1 MLMPEVFAETFEDL
15 KTSIEQENIELLRCD
30 LNYCVWFD
38 DNDTIEMTSNLPRL
52 KKEIQRLE
60 GPESFPRLC
69 SFLAESG
76 AYYDL
81 ALKYVL
87 SQNFPSVWS
96 LLRPK
101 IILALLRM
109 RPWATVYGRV
119 SRYFYSDKMCMLRT
133 FAAMYLGMS
142 HYAAPG
148 AYILLQYIE
157 TVDGVWYP
165 RGGFQAVS
173 FSPVS
178 MAVWPCFFG
187 P

>member
-1 MLMPEVFAETFEDL
+1 MPEVFAETFEDL
-15 KTSIEQENIELLRCD
+15 KTSIEQEGIELLKCD
-30 LNYCVWFD
+30 PNYCVWFAD
-38 DNDTIEMTSNLPRL
+38 DDTIEMTSNLPRL

-76 AYYDL
+76 TYYNL

-87 SQNFPSVWS
+87 RRNFPSVWS
-96 LLRPK
+96 LLQPK
-101 IILALLRM
+101 ILLALLRM
-109 RPWATVYGRV
+109 RPWTTVYGRV
-119 SRYFYSDKMCMLRT
+119 SRYFYSDKMRMLWT

-142 HYAAPG
+142 PYAAPG
-148 AYILLQYIE
+148 TYTLLQYIE

-173 FSPVS
+173 FNPVS
-178 MAVWPCFFG
+178 MAVRPYFIG